1 MNTIISI
8 EEVYQQL
15 EQHSSYISVVEL
27 AMILEASVS
36 EVRQRL
42 NELGNCVTRNE
53 HDEWRLVGCL
63 VQKLELSPLSA
74 SEIEERDELENTVQ
88 EAFYIAGKALKNT
101 VQEAFYIAGK
111 ALKVL
116 RDKKLYR
123 ETHSSFFV
131 YVKERFDFTR
141 RAADYLI
148 SASTVVE
155 NLKREQIVLGINVLP
170 TKESQ
175 CREIAKLPLE
185 QQSQAW
191 LISVE
196 RANGKVPPAK
206 IVKQV
211 VIEIKGQPKMKSKKN
226 KTDGIIRVPGIGFEY
241 VAHLDEETYYLLK
254 SYQERVGTATFNG
267 AIRRLLDAEQQLDR

>member
-74 SEIEERDELENTVQ
+74 SEIEERDELE
-88 EAFYIAGKALKNT
+88 NT

-211 VIEIKGQPKMKSKKN
+211 VVEIKGQPKMKSKKN